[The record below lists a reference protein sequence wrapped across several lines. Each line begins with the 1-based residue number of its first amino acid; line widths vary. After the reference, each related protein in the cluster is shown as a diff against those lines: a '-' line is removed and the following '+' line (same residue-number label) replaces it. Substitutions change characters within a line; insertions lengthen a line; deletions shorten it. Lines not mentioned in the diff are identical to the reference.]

1 MTITVVWILAA
12 IICGTTFA
20 LLILTGGWEDNDDS

>member
-1 MTITVVWILAA
+1 MIVTIGVLAA

-20 LLILTGGWEDNDDS
+20 LLLIRGGWEDNDDT